1 MQTAISTGSVRL
13 FAERL
18 KVRQRFV
25 NDQIHKVKKLIS
37 KIFHVYLQSYM

>member
-13 FAERL
+13 FVERL
-18 KVRQRFV
+18 KVRQCIV

-37 KIFHVYLQSYM
+37 KIFQVYLQSYM